1 MRNAY
6 HATVKLQVTG
16 KTKYFAV
23 NFRMKKNN
31 RPTNIIYS
39 EGIQHK
45 VRSE

>member
-6 HATVKLQVTG
+6 HATDEKLRVTG

-31 RPTNIIYS
+31 GPTNIIYS
-39 EGIQHK
+39 EGIQHIK
-45 VRSE
+45 